1 MRHGDLLVAQTPS
14 REIWFAGAR
23 SPRRTSAG
31 KTVSRNPPWFL
42 QPGWQTAPL
51 CEARSLLMSRVLS
64 TQHEITEWNGSAK
77 RNCVYDTDSEGI
89 PDALSIRLVAILRWR
104 PR

>member
-42 QPGWQTAPL
+42 QPGWQTAPR
-51 CEARSLLMSRVLS
+51 CEARSLLMSCVCS
-64 TQHEITEWNGSAK
+64 TVPIYREATSPPVGNPLMTQIQMDDG
-77 RNCVYDTDSEGI
+77 GF
-89 PDALSIRLVAILRWR
+89 LLVASRVEKT
-104 PR
+104 P